1 MKTWRYCDVQRCHVA
16 SAGELHSQVK
26 GDQISDMTDIVISL
40 AKNEHR

>member
-1 MKTWRYCDVQRCHVA
+1 MFNAVMSQAQVNY
-16 SAGELHSQVK
+16 SQVK